1 MYFLKFSGRH
11 ELWKK
16 LRVVRKVAA
25 FFVVVGISIQ
35 KIMNTKIKLT
45 RCVFSTEKTAPV
57 LPILNSGSFSIFK
70 STITQKV
77 LWRSKKQKS
86 KREYRTTRKHQLSH
100 QGIIRT
106 KISTPKMLTSV
117 LLQKYRQ
124 SSGKEEQPISHLFP
138 RSIHMLESNEL

>member
-1 MYFLKFSGRH
+1 MKKFEGRQKSCSIFCCGGYKYSKNH
-11 ELWKK
+11 EYENKINWLCV
-16 LRVVRKVAA
+16 LYRK
-25 FFVVVGISIQ
+25 
-35 KIMNTKIKLT
+35 
-45 RCVFSTEKTAPV
+45 APV

-70 STITQKV
+70 SPITQKV

-106 KISTPKMLTSV
+106 KISTPKMLTSL

-124 SSGKEEQPISHLFP
+124 SSGKEEQPIYHLFP